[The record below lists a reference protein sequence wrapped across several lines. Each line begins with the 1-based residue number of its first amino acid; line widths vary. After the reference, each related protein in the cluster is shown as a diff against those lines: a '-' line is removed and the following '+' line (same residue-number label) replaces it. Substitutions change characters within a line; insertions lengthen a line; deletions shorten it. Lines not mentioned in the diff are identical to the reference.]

1 MDWEMDNVDHARRG
15 QASGYSRREFL
26 GRATAGLGAI
36 AGLPLFGKSDALD
49 WLAHVQTPAPVR
61 ARRSGNNFS
70 LENSAI
76 RSAWEISPA
85 GIELARLVDLRT
97 GRTLAALPGIFSL
110 ALDDGTRIEA
120 GNVKL
125 EGEPR
130 IEPLEAHPEASRFAA
145 RVPGKQITAR
155 FVDTTGRVRIRWR
168 GILRDG
174 SRYLRQEIDLQAA
187 RGDVLIREIRLLDL
201 SVPGIAAAGTV
212 KGSPVVAGDWFFGF
226 EHPLSETAVE
236 SGVARAF
243 LTRELPLEAG
253 HTASYSSVIGAVD
266 STQMRRDFLT
276 YVERERAHP
285 YRTFLHYNSWYDL
298 GYFTPYNQAEAVDA
312 IQGFGEALHV
322 RRGVA
327 LSSFLFDDGWDNHE
341 MWGFN
346 SGFPHGFT
354 PLRRAAARYG
364 AAPGVWLSPWGG
376 YDKPR
381 QERIAWARAHG
392 YETDREGL
400 ALAGPKYFA
409 RFREVALEF
418 IHKYGVNQFKLD
430 GTGSAAT
437 TVPGSRFDSDFDA
450 AISLIGDLRAAAP
463 DLYINLTTGT
473 YPSPF
478 WLRWA
483 DSTWRGGSDHD
494 FTGAGS
500 DRQRWITY
508 RDAATFEHV
517 VLRGPLYPL
526 NSLMLHGLIYARY
539 AKGLHDDPRGDFGDE
554 IRSYFGTGT
563 QLQEMYIT
571 HSLLSEADW
580 NTLAEAA
587 NWSRQNAG
595 VLVDTH
601 WVGGD
606 PAKLEPYGWAAWSP
620 RKTILTLRNPS
631 DRRQTFELDVTQ
643 AFESPANAAERY
655 QARSPWK
662 KDASR
667 PAILLEAGKRNSFA
681 LEPFEV
687 LTLEGV
693 PARS

>member
-1 MDWEMDNVDHARRG
+1 MNKRDQARRR
-15 QASGYSRREFL
+15 QSSEWSRREFL

-36 AGLPLFGKSDALD
+36 AALPLLAEGDVFGC
-49 WLAHVQTPAPVR
+49 LAQQAPAAAR
-61 ARRSGNNFS
+61 ASRSGNNLR
-70 LENSAI
+70 LESGAI
-76 RSAWEISPA
+76 RGEWEISKT
-85 GIELARLVDLRT
+85 GVKLVRVEDVRT
-97 GRTLAALPGIFSL
+97 GRRLMALPGLFSL
-110 ALDDGTRIEA
+110 TLGDGTRIDA

-130 IEPLEAHPEASRFAA
+130 IEPLAAHPGASRFAA
-145 RVPGKQITAR
+145 RVPGQQITAQ
-155 FVDTTGRVRIRWR
+155 FADSAGRMRIRWR
-168 GILRDG
+168 AILRDG
-174 SRYLRQEIDLQAA
+174 SRYVRQEIDVHAMSH
-187 RGDVLIREIRLLDL
+187 DVLIRQISLLDL
-201 SVPGIAAAGTV
+201 ALPGIVAAGTV
-212 KGSPVVAGDWFFGF
+212 KGSPVVAGDWFLGF
-226 EHPLSETAVE
+226 EHPLSETVVE
-236 SGVARAF
+236 GGRARAF

-253 HTASYSSVIGAVD
+253 HTASHSSVIGPAD
-266 STQMRRDFLT
+266 PGQMRRDFLG

-298 GYFTPYNQAEAVDA
+298 GYFTPYNQAEAVGA
-312 IQGFGEALHV
+312 IRGFGEALHV
-322 RRGVA
+322 RRGVT

-354 PLRRAAARYG
+354 PLRQAAALYG

-376 YDKPR
+376 YSKPR
-381 QERIAWARAHG
+381 QERIAWARSHG
-392 YETDREGL
+392 YETDQEGL
-400 ALAGPKYFA
+400 ALAGPKYYA
-409 RFREVALEF
+409 RFREVCLEF

-430 GTGSAAT
+430 GTGHDAPPT
-437 TVPGSRFDSDFDA
+437 PGRRCDSDFDA
-450 AISLIGDLRAAAP
+450 AISLIGDLREAVP

-494 FTGAGS
+494 FAGVGS
-500 DRQRWITY
+500 ERQRWITY

-517 VLRGPLYPL
+517 VGRGPLYPL

-580 NTLAEAA
+580 DALAEAA
-587 NWSRQNAG
+587 RWSRRNAG
-595 VLVDTH
+595 VLLDTH

-606 PAKLEPYGWAAWSP
+606 PAKLEPYGWAAWSAQ
-620 RKTILTLRNPS
+620 KAILTLRNPS
-631 DRRQTFELDVTQ
+631 DRRQTLELDVAQ
-643 AFESPANAAERY
+643 AFELPANAAERY

-662 KDASR
+662 KDALR
-667 PAILLEAGKRNSFA
+667 PPVTLEAGKRHSFT

-687 LTLEGV
+687 LTLEGA
-693 PARS
+693 PGAARS

>member
-1 MDWEMDNVDHARRG
+1 MKNENYPKRRRRS
-15 QASGYSRREFL
+15 AYSRREFL
-26 GRATAGLGAI
+26 GRAAAGLGAI
-36 AGLPLFGKSDALD
+36 AVLPLLGNADSFER
-49 WLAHVQTPAPVR
+49 LAQAPAAVR
-61 ARRSGNNFS
+61 AHRSGNTIV
-70 LENSAI
+70 LENGAI
-76 RSAWEISPA
+76 RAAWEISPTRVK
-85 GIELARLVDLRT
+85 LVRLEDLRT
-97 GRTLAALPGIFSL
+97 RSPLAAQPEIFSL
-110 ALDDGTRIEA
+110 ALDDGTRIAA

-145 RVPGKQITAR
+145 RVPGRQISAQ
-155 FVDTTGRVRIRWR
+155 FVDAAGRVRIRWR
-168 GILRDG
+168 GILREG
-174 SRYLRQEIDLQAA
+174 SRYLRQEIDLQSA

-201 SVPGIAAAGTV
+201 SLSGIAAAGTV

-226 EHPLSETAVE
+226 EHPLSETVVGNGA
-236 SGVARAF
+236 ARVF
-243 LTRELPLEAG
+243 LTRELPLVAG

-266 STQMRRDFLT
+266 SGQMRRDFLT
-276 YVERERAHP
+276 YIERERAHP

-298 GYFTPYNQAEAVDA
+298 GYFTPYNATEAVDA
-312 IQGFGEALHV
+312 IHGFGEALHV

-341 MWGFN
+341 MWSFN
-346 SGFPHGFT
+346 SGFPDGFA

-364 AAPGVWLSPWGG
+364 AAPGAWLSPWGG

-381 QERIAWARAHG
+381 QERIAWARAQG
-392 YETDREGL
+392 YEIDREGL
-400 ALAGPKYFA
+400 ALAGPKYFS
-409 RFREVALEF
+409 RFREVCLEF
-418 IHKYGVNQFKLD
+418 IRKYGVNQFKLD

-450 AISLIGDLRAAAP
+450 AISLIGDLREAEP

-483 DSTWRGGSDHD
+483 DSIWRGGSDHD
-494 FTGAGS
+494 FTGVGS
-500 DRQRWITY
+500 QRQRWITY
-508 RDAATFEHV
+508 RDAATYEHT
-517 VLRGPLYPL
+517 VLRGRLCPL

-539 AKGLHDDPRGDFGDE
+539 AEGLKDDPHGEFGDE
-554 IRSYFGTGT
+554 IRSYFGSGT

-571 HSLLSEADW
+571 HSLLKEPDW
-580 NTLAEAA
+580 DALAEAVR
-587 NWSRQNAG
+587 WSRKNAG
-595 VLVDTH
+595 VLVDSH

-620 RKTILTLRNPS
+620 QRTILTLRNPS
-631 DRRQTFELDVTQ
+631 NRKQTVDLDVAQ
-643 AFESPANAAERY
+643 ALELPANAPGRY
-655 QARSPWK
+655 AARSPWK

-667 PAILLEAGKRNSFA
+667 PAILLEAGNHHPFA

-687 LTLEGV
+687 VTLEGAPK